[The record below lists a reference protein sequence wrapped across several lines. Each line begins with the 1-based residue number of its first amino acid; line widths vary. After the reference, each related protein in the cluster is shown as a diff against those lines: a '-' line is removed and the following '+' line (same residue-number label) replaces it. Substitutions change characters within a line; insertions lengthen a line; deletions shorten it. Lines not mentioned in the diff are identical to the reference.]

1 MTFYEK
7 LVEKAKEMGFSSMTK
22 FFDTAEVNTN
32 ARQALKK
39 TGRLSDTYK
48 MRIARVLKCSV
59 GDINRMMSEAQ
70 ADALKKDWP
79 DKAKCSPTK
88 NEVAK
93 NELAKNDG
101 AKTEATE
108 AETVKLR
115 EEEAIGEYAP
125 SEPKVVKCEGP
136 SHFDTAYESAPA
148 PEPEPVPE
156 VTHAQTEDD
165 VADAK
170 INEIKAQADSMLTYH
185 DRIKEAAKAVLAK
198 EYADMLRKQM
208 LFVAVADLTD
218 LCREFTENPDPN
230 RAVAFMDVAGEI
242 MKLKEEK

>member
-7 LVEKAKEMGFSSMTK
+7 LEEKAKEMGFSSMTK

-59 GDINRMMSEAQ
+59 GDINRMMSEAH

-79 DKAKCSPTK
+79 EKAKCSPSK
-88 NEVAK
+88 PA
-93 NELAKNDG
+93 
-101 AKTEATE
+101 
-108 AETVKLR
+108 AEP
-115 EEEAIGEYAP
+115 E
-125 SEPKVVKCEGP
+125 
-136 SHFDTAYESAPA
+136 PA
-148 PEPEPVPE
+148 PEPEPVPIPEPEPVAE
-156 VTHAQTEDD
+156 VEPEPEQVTEQPTEDQILEE
-165 VADAK
+165 K
-170 INEIKAQADSMLTYH
+170 IEEIKAKADVLLTYH
-185 DRIKEAAKAVLAK
+185 DRIKGMAETVLAK
-198 EYADMLRKQM
+198 EYTEMLRKQM

-218 LCREFTENPDPN
+218 LCREFTEKPDTN
-230 RAVAFMDVAGEI
+230 KAAAFIDVASEI